1 MHLVYVKVIG
11 TSVAMKQL
19 TISHFMSLMINSKNN
34 KIISLVYKV
43 EEYNFTKFVA
53 SLTST
58 SAGSTAT
65 PNQNNLITI
74 LKTKHIKNLLNQN
87 LDNQTLN
94 WLSLYKDNQT
104 FVSLFDILSDENNWQ
119 KRQVKKLE
127 KLNNSK
133 NNNEISKTEQLKNEN
148 PQFVFLIDFIFK
160 NDNYHL
166 TESDKLSLFS
176 FDNWIK
182 ENKNKDNQNQS
193 IVPKSIQFDSK
204 AAFKFFRNLP
214 QNIIETLITNN
225 KQIIGDEYL
234 LSFFIQRIIETH
246 LNQKLKVSTS
256 FLSTIDEYFLIA
268 MYFALKNSLHVLKYE
283 LTNKENNESLLID
296 KNAYHVLF
304 NDKLLREM
312 NDLLLSIYKDYIATS
327 LFDKNDNCTDK
338 ELLLNKINLYKL
350 HFVYLLKYYMLSDKA
365 FDIKDYSDNTLKRR
379 KNIDIDKF
387 KKSKLFNDNC
397 KKEQLIFQIQDFTK
411 YSNYYKTVERLELMN
426 DFNLLIEDM
435 LNNKETVDS
444 FSLMNNK
451 SIVLSHV
458 PELNDVC
465 GYLYK
470 NKQGQVY
477 WIIPFVSHSDFNL
490 EGTYMGNCIAGRYH
504 RSLYLNNKNKCLF
517 YRVVSPVKNDTAT
530 IEYFIEEVEKYKTSF
545 KNKMSASKYSHS
557 MKTPNFSSDI
567 QISIR
572 YTNSGKSDDIFNY
585 FVPNSA
591 KCYEQEMRRK
601 VRPKEMIAREKDFFA
616 THKHIIDML
625 NNSVTETKL
634 EFI

>member
-1 MHLVYVKVIG
+1 
-11 TSVAMKQL
+11 MKQL
-19 TISHFMSLMINSKNN
+19 AISYFMSLTINSKNN
-34 KIISLVYKV
+34 KIISLIYKG
-43 EEYNFTKFVA
+43 EEYNFTKFAA
-53 SLTST
+53 SLTADL
-58 SAGSTAT
+58 SAS
-65 PNQNNLITI
+65 NQSNLITI

-87 LDNQTLN
+87 LDAQTLN
-94 WLSLYKDNQT
+94 WLSLYKGNQDV
-104 FVSLFDILSDENNWQ
+104 VSIFDILSDENNWQ
-119 KRQVKKLE
+119 KRQLKKLKGE
-127 KLNNSK
+127 KHN
-133 NNNEISKTEQLKNEN
+133 ISKTEQLKNEN
-148 PQFVFLIDFIFK
+148 PQLVALIDFIFK
-160 NDNYHL
+160 NDNNRL
-166 TESDKLSLFS
+166 TEADKLSLFS

-234 LSFFIQRIIETH
+234 LSFFIQRIIYTH
-246 LNQKLKVSTS
+246 LNQKLNVSTS
-256 FLSTIDEYFLIA
+256 AIDKYFLIT
-268 MYFALKNSLHVLKYE
+268 MYFALKDSLHVLKYE
-283 LTNKENNESLLID
+283 LSNKINNESLLVNKHD
-296 KNAYHVLF
+296 YHVLF
-304 NDKLLREM
+304 NDKLLKEM

-365 FDIKDYSDNTLKRR
+365 FEIKDYSDQALKRR

-435 LNNKETVDS
+435 LNNKETLDS

-451 SIVLSHV
+451 SIVLAHI

-470 NKQGQVY
+470 NKQEQVY
-477 WIIPFVSHSDFNL
+477 WIIPFISNSDFNL

-530 IEYFIEEVEKYKTSF
+530 IEDFIEEIEKYKTSF
-545 KNKMSASKYSHS
+545 KNKMSALKYSHS
-557 MKTPNFSSDI
+557 METPNFSSDI
-567 QISIR
+567 QISIGS
-572 YTNSGKSDDIFNY
+572 TNYYKSNDIFSY

-601 VRPKEMIAREKDFFA
+601 VRPKEMIVRQKDFFA

-625 NNSVTETKL
+625 NNNVALTETKL

>member
-1 MHLVYVKVIG
+1 
-11 TSVAMKQL
+11 MKQL
-19 TISHFMSLMINSKNN
+19 AISYFMSLTINSKNN
-34 KIISLVYKV
+34 KIISLIYKS

-87 LDNQTLN
+87 LDTQTLN
-94 WLSLYKDNQT
+94 WLSLYKDNQDV
-104 FVSLFDILSDENNWQ
+104 VSIFDILSDENNWQ
-119 KRQVKKLE
+119 KRQVKKLKDE
-127 KLNNSK
+127 KHN
-133 NNNEISKTEQLKNEN
+133 ISKKEQLKNEN
-148 PQFVFLIDFIFK
+148 PQLVALIDFIFK
-160 NDNYHL
+160 NDNNRL
-166 TESDKLSLFS
+166 TEEDKLSLFS

-234 LSFFIQRIIETH
+234 LSFFIQRIIDAH

-268 MYFALKNSLHVLKYE
+268 MYFALKDSFHVLKYE

-296 KNAYHVLF
+296 KNDYHVFF
-304 NDKLLREM
+304 NDKLLKEM

-327 LFDKNDNCTDK
+327 LFDKNDNCIDK

-365 FDIKDYSDNTLKRR
+365 FVVKDYSDNTLKRR
-379 KNIDIDKF
+379 KNIDIDRF

-451 SIVLSHV
+451 SIVLAHV

-517 YRVVSPVKNDTAT
+517 YRVVSPVKNDVAT
-530 IEYFIEEVEKYKTSF
+530 IENFIEEVEKYKISF
-545 KNKMSASKYSHS
+545 KNKMSALKYSHS
-557 MKTPNFSSDI
+557 IETPNFSSDI

-572 YTNSGKSDDIFNY
+572 YTNSVKSDDIFNY

-601 VRPKEMIAREKDFFA
+601 VRPKEMIVREKDFFA

-625 NNSVTETKL
+625 NNSVALTETKL

>member
-1 MHLVYVKVIG
+1 
-11 TSVAMKQL
+11 MKQL
-19 TISHFMSLMINSKNN
+19 AISHFMSLIINSKNN
-34 KIISLVYKV
+34 KIISLVYKS
-43 EEYNFTKFVA
+43 EEYNFTKFAA
-53 SLTST
+53 SLTADL
-58 SAGSTAT
+58 SAAT

-87 LDNQTLN
+87 IDTQTLN
-94 WLSLYKDNQT
+94 WLSLYKDNQDV
-104 FVSLFDILSDENNWQ
+104 VSIFDILSDENNWQ
-119 KRQVKKLE
+119 KRQVKKLNSE
-127 KLNNSK
+127 KHN
-133 NNNEISKTEQLKNEN
+133 ISKTEQLKNEN
-148 PQFVFLIDFIFK
+148 PQLVALIDFIFK
-160 NDNYHL
+160 NDNNRL
-166 TESDKLSLFS
+166 TEADKLSLFS

-234 LSFFIQRIIETH
+234 LSFFIQRIIYTH

-256 FLSTIDEYFLIA
+256 AIDEYFLIT
-268 MYFALKNSLHVLKYE
+268 MYFALKDSLHVLKYE
-283 LTNKENNESLLID
+283 LSNKINNESLLVNKHD
-296 KNAYHVLF
+296 YHVLF
-304 NDKLLREM
+304 NDKLLKEM

-365 FDIKDYSDNTLKRR
+365 FEIKDYSDQALKRR

-435 LNNKETVDS
+435 LNNKETLDS

-451 SIVLSHV
+451 SIVLAHI

-490 EGTYMGNCIAGRYH
+490 EGTYMGNCIAGRYN

-517 YRVVSPVKNDTAT
+517 YRVVSPVKNDVAT
-530 IEYFIEEVEKYKTSF
+530 IENFIEEVEKYKISF
-545 KNKMSASKYSHS
+545 KNKMSALKYSHS

-572 YTNSGKSDDIFNY
+572 YTNSGKSDDILNY

-616 THKHIIDML
+616 THKHIINML
-625 NNSVTETKL
+625 NNSVALTETKL

>member
-1 MHLVYVKVIG
+1 
-11 TSVAMKQL
+11 MKQL
-19 TISHFMSLMINSKNN
+19 AISYFMSLTINSKNN
-34 KIISLVYKV
+34 KIISLIYKG
-43 EEYNFTKFVA
+43 EEYNFTKFAA

-58 SAGSTAT
+58 SAWPIAT

-87 LDNQTLN
+87 LDTQTLN
-94 WLSLYKDNQT
+94 WLSLYKDNQDV
-104 FVSLFDILSDENNWQ
+104 VSIFDILSDENNWQ
-119 KRQVKKLE
+119 KRQLKKLKGE
-127 KLNNSK
+127 KHN
-133 NNNEISKTEQLKNEN
+133 ISKTEQLKNEN
-148 PQFVFLIDFIFK
+148 PQLVALIDFIFK
-160 NDNYHL
+160 NNNNRL

-182 ENKNKDNQNQS
+182 ENKNKDNQNQF

-234 LSFFIQRIIETH
+234 LSFFIQRIIDTH
-246 LNQKLKVSTS
+246 LNQKLNVIT
-256 FLSTIDEYFLIA
+256 STIDEYFLIT
-268 MYFALKNSLHVLKYE
+268 MYFVLKDSLHVLKYE
-283 LTNKENNESLLID
+283 LTNKVNNESLLID
-296 KNAYHVLF
+296 KHNYHVLF
-304 NDKLLREM
+304 NDKLLKEM

-350 HFVYLLKYYMLSDKA
+350 HFVYLLKYYMLSDKS
-365 FDIKDYSDNTLKRR
+365 FEIKDYSDKELKRR

-451 SIVLSHV
+451 SIVLAHI

-530 IEYFIEEVEKYKTSF
+530 IEDFIEEVEKYKTSF
-545 KNKMSASKYSHS
+545 KNKMSALKYSHS
-557 MKTPNFSSDI
+557 METPNFSSDI
-567 QISIR
+567 QISIGS
-572 YTNSGKSDDIFNY
+572 TNYYKSNDIFSY

-601 VRPKEMIAREKDFFA
+601 VRPKEMIARQQDFFA

-625 NNSVTETKL
+625 NNNVALTETKL

>member
-19 TISHFMSLMINSKNN
+19 TISHFMSLTINSKNN
-34 KIISLVYKV
+34 KIISLIYKG

-53 SLTST
+53 SLTADL
-58 SAGSTAT
+58 SAS
-65 PNQNNLITI
+65 NQNNLITI

-87 LDNQTLN
+87 LDTQTLN
-94 WLSLYKDNQT
+94 WLSLYKDNQAV
-104 FVSLFDILSDENNWQ
+104 VSIFDILSDANNWQ
-119 KRQVKKLE
+119 KRQVKKLKDE
-127 KLNNSK
+127 KHN
-133 NNNEISKTEQLKNEN
+133 ISKTEQLKNEN
-148 PQFVFLIDFIFK
+148 PQLVALIDFIFK
-160 NDNYHL
+160 NDNNRL
-166 TESDKLSLFS
+166 TETDKLSLFS

-234 LSFFIQRIIETH
+234 LSFFIQRIINTH

-256 FLSTIDEYFLIA
+256 AIDEYFLIT
-268 MYFALKNSLHVLKYE
+268 MYFALKDSLHVLKYE
-283 LTNKENNESLLID
+283 LSNKINNESLLVNKHD
-296 KNAYHVLF
+296 YHVLF
-304 NDKLLREM
+304 NDKLLKEM

-327 LFDKNDNCTDK
+327 LFDKNDNCIDK
-338 ELLLNKINLYKL
+338 EFLLNKINLYKL

-365 FDIKDYSDNTLKRR
+365 FVVKDYSDNTLKRR
-379 KNIDIDKF
+379 KNIDIDRF

-451 SIVLSHV
+451 SIVLAHIL
-458 PELNDVC
+458 ELNDVC

-530 IEYFIEEVEKYKTSF
+530 IEDFIEEIEKYKTSF
-545 KNKMSASKYSHS
+545 KNKMSALKYSHS
-557 MKTPNFSSDI
+557 IETPNFSSDI
-567 QISIR
+567 QISIGS
-572 YTNSGKSDDIFNY
+572 TNSYKSNDIFSY

-625 NNSVTETKL
+625 NNSVALTETKL

>member
-1 MHLVYVKVIG
+1 
-11 TSVAMKQL
+11 MKQL
-19 TISHFMSLMINSKNN
+19 AISYFMSLTINSKNN
-34 KIISLVYKV
+34 KIISLIYKG
-43 EEYNFTKFVA
+43 EEYNFTKFAA

-58 SAGSTAT
+58 SAWPIAT

-87 LDNQTLN
+87 LDTQTLN
-94 WLSLYKDNQT
+94 WLSLYKDNQDV
-104 FVSLFDILSDENNWQ
+104 VSIFDILSDENNWQ
-119 KRQVKKLE
+119 KRQLKKLKGE
-127 KLNNSK
+127 KHN
-133 NNNEISKTEQLKNEN
+133 ISKTEQLKNEN
-148 PQFVFLIDFIFK
+148 PQLVALIDFIFK
-160 NDNYHL
+160 NNNNRL

-182 ENKNKDNQNQS
+182 ENKNKDNQNQF

-234 LSFFIQRIIETH
+234 LSFFIQRIIDTH
-246 LNQKLKVSTS
+246 LNQKLNVIT
-256 FLSTIDEYFLIA
+256 STIDEYFLIT
-268 MYFALKNSLHVLKYE
+268 MYFVLKDSLHVLKYE
-283 LTNKENNESLLID
+283 LTNKVNNESLLID
-296 KNAYHVLF
+296 KHNYHVLF
-304 NDKLLREM
+304 NDKLLKEM

-338 ELLLNKINLYKL
+338 ELLLTKINLYKL
-350 HFVYLLKYYMLSDKA
+350 HFVYLLKYYMLSDKS
-365 FDIKDYSDNTLKRR
+365 FEIKDYSDKELKRR

-435 LNNKETVDS
+435 LDNKETVDS

-451 SIVLSHV
+451 SIVLAHI

-530 IEYFIEEVEKYKTSF
+530 IEDFIEEVEKYKTSF
-545 KNKMSASKYSHS
+545 KNKMSALKYSHS
-557 MKTPNFSSDI
+557 METPNFSSDI
-567 QISIR
+567 QISIGS
-572 YTNSGKSDDIFNY
+572 TNYYKSNDIFSY

-601 VRPKEMIAREKDFFA
+601 VRPKEMIARQQDFFA

-625 NNSVTETKL
+625 NNNVALTETKL

>member
-1 MHLVYVKVIG
+1 
-11 TSVAMKQL
+11 MKQL
-19 TISHFMSLMINSKNN
+19 AISYFMSLTINSKNN
-34 KIISLVYKV
+34 KILSLIYKG

-53 SLTST
+53 SLTADL
-58 SAGSTAT
+58 SAS
-65 PNQNNLITI
+65 NQNNLITI

-87 LDNQTLN
+87 LDTQTLN
-94 WLSLYKDNQT
+94 WLSLYKNNQDA
-104 FVSLFDILSDENNWQ
+104 VSIFDILSDENNWQ
-119 KRQVKKLE
+119 KRQVKKFENL
-127 KLNNSK
+127 K

-148 PQFVFLIDFIFK
+148 PQLVALIDFLFK
-160 NDNYHL
+160 NDNNRL
-166 TESDKLSLFS
+166 TEADKLSLFS

-214 QNIIETLITNN
+214 QNIIETIITNN

-234 LSFFIQRIIETH
+234 LSFFIQRIIDTH
-246 LNQKLKVSTS
+246 LNQKLEVNTS
-256 FLSTIDEYFLIA
+256 AIDEYFLIT
-268 MYFALKNSLHVLKYE
+268 MYFALKDSLHVLKYE
-283 LTNKENNESLLID
+283 LSNKINNESLLINKHD
-296 KNAYHVLF
+296 YHVLF
-304 NDKLLREM
+304 NDKLLKEM

-365 FDIKDYSDNTLKRR
+365 FEIKDYSVQALKRR

-451 SIVLSHV
+451 SIVLAHI

-470 NKQGQVY
+470 NKQDQIY

-490 EGTYMGNCIAGRYH
+490 EGTYMGNCIAGRYN

-517 YRVVSPVKNDTAT
+517 YRVVSPVTNDAAT
-530 IEYFIEEVEKYKTSF
+530 IEYFIEEIEKYKTSF
-545 KNKMSASKYSHS
+545 KNKMSALKYSHS
-557 MKTPNFSSDI
+557 METPNFSSDI
-567 QISIR
+567 QISIGS
-572 YTNSGKSDDIFNY
+572 TNYYKSNDIFSY

-591 KCYEQEMRRK
+591 KCYEQEMRIK

-625 NNSVTETKL
+625 NNSLAVTETKL

>member
-34 KIISLVYKV
+34 KIISLVYKG
-43 EEYNFTKFVA
+43 EEYNFTKFAA
-53 SLTST
+53 SLTADL
-58 SAGSTAT
+58 SAAT

-87 LDNQTLN
+87 LDTQTLN
-94 WLSLYKDNQT
+94 WLSLYKDNQDV
-104 FVSLFDILSDENNWQ
+104 VSIFDILSDENNWQ
-119 KRQVKKLE
+119 KRQVKKLNSE
-127 KLNNSK
+127 KHN
-133 NNNEISKTEQLKNEN
+133 ISKTEQLKNEN
-148 PQFVFLIDFIFK
+148 PQLVALIDFIFK
-160 NDNYHL
+160 NDNNRL
-166 TESDKLSLFS
+166 TEADKLSLFS

-225 KQIIGDEYL
+225 KQIIGDEYI
-234 LSFFIQRIIETH
+234 LSFFIQRIIDTH
-246 LNQKLKVSTS
+246 LNQKLNVST
-256 FLSTIDEYFLIA
+256 STIDEYFLIT
-268 MYFALKNSLHVLKYE
+268 MYFALKDSLHVLKYE
-283 LTNKENNESLLID
+283 LTNKVNNESLLID
-296 KNAYHVLF
+296 KHNYHVLF
-304 NDKLLREM
+304 NDKLLKEI

-338 ELLLNKINLYKL
+338 ELLLNKINFYKL

-365 FDIKDYSDNTLKRR
+365 FEIKDYSDNTLKRI
-379 KNIDIDKF
+379 KNIDINKF

-397 KKEQLIFQIQDFTK
+397 KKEQLVFQIQDFTK

-426 DFNLLIEDM
+426 DLNLLIEDM

-517 YRVVSPVKNDTAT
+517 YRVVSPVKNDVAT
-530 IEYFIEEVEKYKTSF
+530 IENFIEEVEKYKISF
-545 KNKMSASKYSHS
+545 KNKMSALKYSHS
-557 MKTPNFSSDI
+557 METPNFSSDI